1 MKRGP
6 SFEKNRFEK
15 KKIKKDTFKK
25 FMNYLK
31 PYRVSMILVVIFAVI
46 SSVFTIIGPDLLG
59 KATTKIFEG
68 LVSKTTN
75 QDLGIDF
82 SYIFDILV
90 RLVIL

>member
-6 SFEKNRFEK
+6 SFEKNGFQK

-46 SSVFTIIGPDLLG
+46 SSVFTIQI
-59 KATTKIFEG
+59 KI
-68 LVSKTTN
+68 
-75 QDLGIDF
+75 
-82 SYIFDILV
+82 
-90 RLVIL
+90 